1 MAYDAQLI
9 CGDADIPPAS
19 GSRLGHVPFASMTF
33 SGGLS
38 SVREARRFLS
48 SMLEEWGAEDYDFA
62 APQVLSELA
71 TNAALHARSS
81 FTVEL
86 HLDEACLQLEVTDS
100 SPRLPRVR
108 SYSADATTGRG
119 MGLVAALSSSWG
131 TTTNGTGK
139 TVWARVVP
147 DAAAFHDLDLDAFD
161 AFDLSSASEPVPVP
175 RTLARPGPG
184 AQGVAGH
191 FEAKAS

>member
-1 MAYDAQLI
+1 
-9 CGDADIPPAS
+9 
-19 GSRLGHVPFASMTF
+19 MTF

-48 SMLEEWGAEDYDFA
+48 SLLEEWGADDYEFA

-86 HLDEACLQLEVTDS
+86 HLDEGYLQIEVTDS

-108 SYSADATTGRG
+108 TYAVDATTGRG

-147 DAAAFHDLDLDAFD
+147 DGAAFGDLDLDAFD
-161 AFDLSSASEPVPVP
+161 AFDLASAGEPVPVP
-175 RTLARPGPG
+175 RSLARPGSG

-191 FEAKAS
+191 LEAKAS